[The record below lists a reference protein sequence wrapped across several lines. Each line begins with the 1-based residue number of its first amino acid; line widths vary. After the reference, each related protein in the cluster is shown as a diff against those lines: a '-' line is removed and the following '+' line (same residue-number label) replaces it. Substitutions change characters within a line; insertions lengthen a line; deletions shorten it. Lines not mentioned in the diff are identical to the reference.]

1 MQRQK
6 CLEKEHDKRGKIK
19 GGKKAKRENA
29 KDKGK
34 RKQTRDKEPHTISK
48 TTDNRQEERNENQL
62 TIDMRYPEQT
72 IRKPETQETVKILD
86 IQY

>member
-34 RKQTRDKEPHTISK
+34 RK
-48 TTDNRQEERNENQL
+48 
-62 TIDMRYPEQT
+62 
-72 IRKPETQETVKILD
+72 
-86 IQY
+86 